1 MTKLSALAL
10 WFATA
15 VVIAAGWW
23 VWFTVTAPLIA
34 EINAMDPQ
42 PARTLKLYAE
52 VYLPPIVVWA
62 GGGILTGLWC
72 GATRR
77 KVLGSRAFLIFV
89 SALVCLPYLLGNL
102 LGYPL
107 GLLFNRRPGQAR
119 GQNSTGPKDWDWIV
133 QQPDTMEGARELVR
147 HRTGAEPGA
156 WLGWADFLITAPPR
170 GGVLVIGP
178 PGSGKTTGVITPT
191 VMLAPGACVSS
202 SIKSDV
208 MNQTAALRA
217 RYGRVWHFDP
227 GGDEITPAGVEAV
240 RWSPLA
246 SVHNWDDALRV
257 GKTMGDSLNTR
268 GDEAGGH
275 FLARAVDWVQCLLYA
290 AHLQGATIGTVATWA
305 ATAADEETAATTLSI
320 LERANQAGDEGAGIA
335 WAKLRGLLTAPDR
348 ERGSIISTMSR
359 LLSVYDS
366 LAARRTGEQSN
377 FDPVQFVRSRDTLYI
392 TARPDKQDLY
402 APLLAALLEQIRFA
416 TYDRQK
422 RIMAGHEPAQPHVTF
437 ALDEANTTAPIPL
450 PSIISEAG
458 GQGLHVVVGIQAL
471 GPSEARWGRA
481 AASFLTLFPTK
492 VVLRGVFDRD
502 TVTALS
508 IAAGEYDRALVT
520 ENQGRQFI
528 GGSLFRS
535 GWVDTTSYSHST
547 SRQRVIDEAA
557 ITGVPQWQALVWS
570 GADWDYVHLA
580 KPWEDPVLT
589 TALAQGMTQP

>member
-10 WFATA
+10 WCATA
-15 VVIAAGWW
+15 AIIAAGWL
-23 VWFTVTAPLIA
+23 VWKTISAPYMAELGAMEPQPYPSLQMYA
-34 EINAMDPQ
+34 EI
-42 PARTLKLYAE
+42 
-52 VYLPPIVVWA
+52 YLPTGAVWVA
-62 GGGILTGLWC
+62 GGILTGIWC
-72 GATRR
+72 GVKRWSILGNR
-77 KVLGSRAFLIFV
+77 VVLIIV
-89 SALVCLPYLLGNL
+89 SGILCLPYLLGHL
-102 LGYPL
+102 LGYPI
-107 GLLFNRRPGQAR
+107 GRLFSWRAKEPRNPKIK
-119 GQNSTGPKDWDWIV
+119 GPRDWDWIV
-133 QQPDTMEGARELVR
+133 DQPDTMEGARELVR
-147 HRTGAEPGA
+147 HRTGADPGA
-156 WLGWADFLITAPPR
+156 WLGWSDYLITAPPR

-191 VMLAPGACVSS
+191 VMLAPGAVVSS

-246 SVHNWDDALRV
+246 SVRSWDDALRV
-257 GKTMGDSLNTR
+257 GKTMGDSLSTR
-268 GDEAGGH
+268 GDESGGH
-275 FLARAVDWVQCLLYA
+275 FLARAIDWVQCLLYA
-290 AHLQGATIGTVATWA
+290 AHLEGVTIGAVASWA
-305 ATAADEETAATTLSI
+305 ATAADEDTAATTLSV
-320 LERANQAGDEGAGIA
+320 LERAHQAGDEGAGIA

-348 ERGSIISTMSR
+348 ERGSIISTMTR

-366 LAARRTGEQSN
+366 LAARRTGEQPN
-377 FDPVQFVRSRDTLYI
+377 FDPEQFVRSRDTLYI

-402 APLLAALLEQIRFA
+402 APLLAALLEQIRFS

-422 RIMAGHEPAQPHVTF
+422 RIIAGLEAAQPHVTF

-458 GQGLHVVVGIQAL
+458 GQGLHVVVGVQAL

-492 VVLRGVFDRD
+492 VVLRGIFDRD

-508 IAAGEYDRALVT
+508 AAAGDYDREMVSR
-520 ENQGRQFI
+520 NDGRQFI
-528 GGSLFRS
+528 GGGLFSS
-535 GWVDTTSYSHST
+535 GWVNTTGYSYST
-547 SRQRVIDEAA
+547 VRERVIDEAA
-557 ITGVPQWQALVWS
+557 ITGVPPWQALVWS

-580 KPWEDPVLT
+580 KPWEDQVLT
-589 TALAQGMTQP
+589 TALNQTR